1 MWHVLGK
8 IVSLGLGFSTFL
20 AAFLA
25 AEGSN
30 LVATIFLT
38 GAAFLAT
45 VFFATGFLARVSVGF
60 PKKNAPSLVL
70 EEAIL
75 GWLTGANPWTAV
87 RATAKRSAVIL
98 DMENMVIDDEVC
110 FVGLV
115 FQKIVRSV

>member
-25 AEGSN
+25 VEGSN

-60 PKKNAPSLVL
+60 PKKNAPSSVL
-70 EEAIL
+70 EAIL
-75 GWLTGANPWTAV
+75 GWLTGANPWTAA
-87 RATAKRSAVIL
+87 RATAKRRAVIL
-98 DMENMVIDDEVC
+98 DMENMVIDEVC
-110 FVGLV
+110 FAGV
-115 FQKIVRSV
+115 FF